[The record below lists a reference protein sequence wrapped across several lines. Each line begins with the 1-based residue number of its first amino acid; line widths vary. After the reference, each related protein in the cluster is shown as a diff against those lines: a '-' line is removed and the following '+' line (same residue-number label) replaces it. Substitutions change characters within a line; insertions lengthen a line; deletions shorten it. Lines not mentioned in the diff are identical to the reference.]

1 MIVQGYFVCHRN
13 LNNSGNKK
21 GKKKK
26 CRFHCNK
33 GWIVDTGKAKG
44 KGRVLKTIQ
53 FTSIRASGPGVWT
66 RASGPGR
73 LDRAIVRTTWEGVYG
88 RRPNQSFEKP
98 RKAKMVSS
106 SATRKIM
113 AVDGSLSQRNLLAK
127 ENNHSINSK
136 IIVNIII
143 LNIFQELNQDF
154 T

>member
-44 KGRVLKTIQ
+44 KGRVLKTIR
-53 FTSIRASGPGVWT
+53 FTSIQAFI
-66 RASGPGR
+66 A
-73 LDRAIVRTTWEGVYG
+73 RTTWDGVYG

-113 AVDGSLSQRNLLAK
+113 AVDGSPSQRNLLVK

-136 IIVNIII
+136 IIKKHHH
-143 LNIFQELNQDF
+143 FEYF
-154 T
+154 PRT